1 MMSVT
6 FKLRDWSLSDC
17 ESLARHA
24 DNIRIWSNVR
34 DVFPHPYTP
43 NDAVVFISSVISK
56 PRPAVDRAIDINGE
70 AVGGIGLVMQQDVE
84 RISAEIGYWLS
95 ENFWNKGIM
104 TEAVKQMA
112 EYAFTCFPLSKLF
125 APVYEHNLASMKVL
139 EKAGFEKEGVLKK
152 AAIKNG
158 IVIDLHY
165 YGLIK
170 KYSYS

>member
-1 MMSVT
+1 MSVN
-6 FKLRDWSLSDC
+6 FNLRDWCLSDC

-34 DVFPHPYTP
+34 DMFPHPYTA

-56 PRPAVDRAIDINGE
+56 PRPAVDRAIDVGGE
-70 AVGGIGLVMQQDVE
+70 AVGGIGIVLQHDVE

-95 ENFWNKGIM
+95 ESFWNKGVM

-112 EYAFTCFPLSKLF
+112 AYAFNSFPVSKLY
-125 APVYEHNLASMKVL
+125 APVYEYNLASMKVL

-158 IVIDLHY
+158 SVIDLHY

-170 KYSYS
+170 KTF